1 MQLPLKHP
9 IFKILSGIAA
19 EKGIE
24 AYVIGGYVRDLL
36 LQRPSQD
43 IDIVVHGSGIELAE
57 TAARR
62 LGNLRVSVFK
72 NFGTAMFRYKGMEIE
87 FVGARKESYR
97 ANSRKPI
104 VEEGTIDDDQKR
116 RDFTINALAI
126 SLNQENYGVLIDP
139 FGGLQHLEERLIK
152 TPLDPGLTFSDDPLR
167 MMRAIRFASQLNFQI
182 EENTFQAIAE
192 YRHRLPIVSMER
204 IMDEFNKI
212 MLSPEPSR
220 GIRLLDEAGLLE
232 IFFPELTALKGV
244 DRVQGVKHK
253 DNFYHTLTV
262 LDTLS
267 LYSQDLWLRWAA
279 LLHDIGKP
287 ATKKYIQGQG
297 WTFYGHNHV
306 GERLVGKIFNRLKL
320 PQNEKM
326 KYVQKKRKRRKTK

>member
-152 TPLDPGLTFSDDPLR
+152 TPLDPGLTFSDDPPTHD
-167 MMRAIRFASQLNFQI
+167 ASHSFCFTI
-182 EENTFQAIAE
+182 EFSNRGK
-192 YRHRLPIVSMER
+192 YLPGHSR
-204 IMDEFNKI
+204 IP
-212 MLSPEPSR
+212 SPSS
-220 GIRLLDEAGLLE
+220 
-232 IFFPELTALKGV
+232 
-244 DRVQGVKHK
+244 DRIDGA
-253 DNFYHTLTV
+253 D
-262 LDTLS
+262 
-267 LYSQDLWLRWAA
+267 
-279 LLHDIGKP
+279 
-287 ATKKYIQGQG
+287 
-297 WTFYGHNHV
+297 YG
-306 GERLVGKIFNRLKL
+306 
-320 PQNEKM
+320 
-326 KYVQKKRKRRKTK
+326 